1 MQYRRF
7 GKTELPLSVFSLG
20 TMRSL
25 ASESTFRA
33 VVEAALAAGIN
44 HLETARG
51 YGQSERLLGR
61 TLSKLQPSARTRL
74 ILTTKIPPPP
84 TLPPLT
90 NICGTLSIGCK
101 PIALIALPFTAL
113 THRNIWSGFRN
124 PTAAWRRCGRLKKRD
139 H

>member
-61 TLSKLQPSARTRL
+61 TLSKLQPAARTRL
-74 ILTTKIPPPP
+74 ILTTKIPPTP
-84 TLPPLT
+84 
-90 NICGTLSIGCK
+90 
-101 PIALIALPFTAL
+101 
-113 THRNIWSGFRN
+113 
-124 PTAAWRRCGRLKKRD
+124 RRCHL
-139 H
+139 